1 MFKKVVIILLCLCA
15 GISLSAVFIL
25 SGGSVQHTISPIN
38 DMPSINMKR
47 PEIVGF
53 LPYWLLGK
61 ADKQYERFITTLT
74 YFGIAI
80 QGDGSIMKTINPG
93 ELEPG
98 WNNLQREEVSAR
110 LADAT
115 QKKLKKSL
123 LIISGEESV
132 IRELLVNPSETATTM
147 MQEVA
152 PIMKEKGFTDLNL
165 DIETFMEASDS
176 DRGKFTEFV
185 KTVKDILVSQKL
197 GTLTIDLI
205 PIALMRP
212 KLYDPKELGKLA
224 DSVVLMT
231 YDYHYSGSVTSGA
244 VAPIGGAGDTIE
256 FDVETSVKEALKV
269 MPKEKILL
277 GVPLYGYQWETIS
290 EASESATIPGG
301 SSTASVRRI
310 AEKLRVCTD
319 CITGIDPYSQEPY
332 LIYKEGDVYNQIYY
346 EDEASMKKKIELAKK
361 YSLGGI
367 ALWALGYED
376 DTLLKPLESYK
387 KSFSLTW

>member
-1 MFKKVVIILLCLCA
+1 
-15 GISLSAVFIL
+15 
-25 SGGSVQHTISPIN
+25 
-38 DMPSINMKR
+38 MKR

-80 QGDGSIMKTINPG
+80 QGDGSIMKSTNPG

-147 MQEVA
+147 MQEIA

-165 DIETFMEASDS
+165 DIETFMEASES

-185 KTVKDILVSQKL
+185 KTVKDILVSEKL

-244 VAPIGGAGDTIE
+244 VAPIGGAGETIE

-310 AEKLRVCTD
+310 MEKLRVCVD
-319 CITGIDPYSQEPY
+319 CKTGIDPYSKEPY

-346 EDEASMKKKIELAKK
+346 EDEASMNKKIELAKK

-376 DTLLKPLESYK
+376 DTLLRPLESYK

>member
-1 MFKKVVIILLCLCA
+1 MLKQAFILIICVCFGL
-15 GISLSAVFIL
+15 SLSYAFVRF
-25 SGGSVQHTISPIN
+25 GGAVQHTISPIPN
-38 DMPSINMKR
+38 LQSLHVKR

-74 YFGIAI
+74 YFGLAI
-80 QGDGSIMKTINPG
+80 LADGTIMKITNPG

-98 WNNLQREEVSAR
+98 WNNLQKEEVSAR

-123 LIISGEESV
+123 LIISGDDTV
-132 IRELLVNPSETATTM
+132 IRELLTDPVSHATTM
-147 MQEVA
+147 MSEIG

-165 DIETFMEASDS
+165 DIETFMEASAS

-185 KTVKDILVSQKL
+185 KTVKDILVSEQL

-205 PIALMRP
+205 PISLMRP
-212 KLYDPKELGKLA
+212 KLYDPTELGKLA
-224 DSVVLMT
+224 DSIVLMT

-244 VAPIGGAGDTIE
+244 VAPIGGAGETIE
-256 FDVETSVKEALKV
+256 FDVETSVTEALKV
-269 MPKEKILL
+269 MPNEKILL
-277 GVPLYGYQWETIS
+277 GIPLYGYQWETIN

-310 AEKLRVCTD
+310 TEKLRVCTD
-319 CITGIDPYSQEPY
+319 CKSGIDPYSQEPY
-332 LIYKEGDVYNQIYY
+332 LIYKEGEIYNQIYY
-346 EDEASMKKKIELAKK
+346 EDETSMKKKIDLAKK
-361 YSLGGI
+361 YSLGGV

-387 KSFSLTW
+387 KSFSLSW

>member
-1 MFKKVVIILLCLCA
+1 MILLALCLCV
-15 GISLSAVFIL
+15 GISIAIVFIK
-25 SGGSVQHTISPIN
+25 SGGSVQQTISPLSN
-38 DMPSINMKR
+38 VQSLHVKR
-47 PEIVGF
+47 PEVVGF

-80 QGDGSIMKTINPG
+80 NADGTIMKTMNPG

-98 WNNLQREEVSAR
+98 WNNLNRQEVSAR

-115 QKKLKKSL
+115 KNKLKKSL
-123 LIISGEESV
+123 LIISGDDEV
-132 IRELLVNPSETATTM
+132 IRELLIDPVKNARAM

-152 PIMKEKGFTDLNL
+152 PIMRDKGFTDLNL

-176 DRGKFTEFV
+176 DRGRFTEFV
-185 KTVKDILVSQKL
+185 KTVKETIVSEKL

-212 KLYDPKELGKLA
+212 KLYDPVELGKLA

-244 VAPIGGAGDTIE
+244 VAPIGGAGETIE
-256 FDVETSVKEALKV
+256 FDVESSVKEALKV

-277 GVPLYGYQWETIS
+277 GIPLYGYQWETIS
-290 EASESATIPGG
+290 DASESATIPGG

-310 AEKLRVCTD
+310 MEKLRVCID
-319 CITGIDPYSQEPY
+319 CKTGIDPYSKEPY
-332 LIYKEGDVYNQIYY
+332 LIYKDGDVYSQIYY
-346 EDEASMKKKIELAKK
+346 EDETSMKEKIALAKK

-376 DTLLKPLESYK
+376 DSLLRPLEEYK